1 MFMLFI
7 AFAVVIAACV
17 FGTWIACKFFG
28 MMDGVDP
35 AELSVML
42 DEELSDENKAA
53 MLAEMRKDREK

>member
-17 FGTWIACKFFG
+17 FGTWIACKFFDI
-28 MMDGVDP
+28 DGVDP